1 MKRDA
6 ALFPFQLVTALHLCS
21 VAAHLWTG
29 GKTIGQLLIVLGRE
43 GVASLQC
50 LSLLGEVIGD
60 RTGLGASNFFVAL
73 FGCLFELGASNFVVA
88 LFGCLFKLGASNFV
102 VALFGCLF
110 DRINA
115 AFDSR
120 HLECRSTGREE
131 F

>member
-1 MKRDA
+1 MTSAKRGA
-6 ALFPFQLVTALHLCS
+6 ALFPFQLVTAFHFCG

-60 RTGLGASNFFVAL
+60 LTGLGASNFVAAL
-73 FGCLFELGASNFVVA
+73 FGCP
-88 LFGCLFKLGASNFV
+88 FKLGACNFV
-102 VALFGCLF
+102 AALFGCLF

-120 HLECRSTGREE
+120 QLECRSTVREE